1 MRKLSDSSGSSRDEE
16 SAQGAARPEEEIDH
30 NTKPFMK
37 AIFLDLWRGKKWWV
51 QCISIY
57 IAAFLTYSYYNTG
70 LHRAANLQIA
80 VMTVIVLVGSS
91 PFQSHVVPATLGAF
105 VGGQNIILAT
115 SDNENTIY
123 PINYVWLLLLSVV
136 VGLVW
141 YFCMSTGLLNGS
153 SGRLGTTTFIGMNIT
168 MLLFFGPL
176 GVVKW
181 DRYVYGLYN
190 VVNVGEE
197 DTTLSLDNMWK
208 WTKEAELAIGYFL
221 SVVWL
226 GSVGGAIRISHNNYV
241 LYRVRMKKHAPVPL
255 HNVLVPALIALTSML
270 LINATGYK
278 HASGLYNGFA
288 VGSYVA
294 MASLHKIPTIKKYI
308 LVSCMAGVMGLML
321 TPFFVGF
328 AGKSGFTAMLGHQSY
343 DIVETLVKK
352 CRRQKW
358 RRQVIKRQEQEENQ
372 MQHDEEGYT
381 QQTLQPAP
389 TQDDVDDESPALL
402 QHYHSHTPRRENSVL
417 LKHQRR
423 QQHRLKHYQ
432 DQKQG
437 SEVGNHSPVLQHRG
451 WSVAQAD
458 TSDGWHHSL
467 ELH

>member
-37 AIFLDLWRGKKWWV
+37 AFFLDLWRGKKWWV

-123 PINYVWLLLLSVV
+123 SINYLWLLLLSVV

-141 YFCMSTGLLNGS
+141 YLCMSTGLLNGS

-197 DTTLSLDNMWK
+197 DTTLSLVRNVEGRD
-208 WTKEAELAIGYFL
+208 L
-221 SVVWL
+221 S
-226 GSVGGAIRISHNNYV
+226 
-241 LYRVRMKKHAPVPL
+241 
-255 HNVLVPALIALTSML
+255 
-270 LINATGYK
+270 
-278 HASGLYNGFA
+278 F
-288 VGSYVA
+288 
-294 MASLHKIPTIKKYI
+294 
-308 LVSCMAGVMGLML
+308 C
-321 TPFFVGF
+321 
-328 AGKSGFTAMLGHQSY
+328 
-343 DIVETLVKK
+343 
-352 CRRQKW
+352 
-358 RRQVIKRQEQEENQ
+358 
-372 MQHDEEGYT
+372 
-381 QQTLQPAP
+381 
-389 TQDDVDDESPALL
+389 
-402 QHYHSHTPRRENSVL
+402 
-417 LKHQRR
+417 
-423 QQHRLKHYQ
+423 
-432 DQKQG
+432 
-437 SEVGNHSPVLQHRG
+437 
-451 WSVAQAD
+451 
-458 TSDGWHHSL
+458 
-467 ELH
+467 